1 VKIKFVLFI
10 CLYFSAFSTLLAQQY
25 KYVYYFDKELNS
37 CKQSKS
43 AITGKGY
50 LDNGYFKLDYFSNE
64 TSNLLLSVHYT
75 DSTLNLM
82 QGLFQSYYQGTLLE
96 KEGNYVKDEKHGVWQ
111 QWNEKGQ
118 KTDSSIY
125 DNGVRTVHA
134 TFSYHKNG
142 ALSYFDIT
150 DSLQNTLQGGAFSEK
165 GVLNYEKRFIGEIG
179 ILKYYDSSGVRID
192 SVFTREEIE
201 ASYPGGDAA
210 WKLYLQ
216 RNLNVNIPITNGAP
230 AGYHTVIIKFV
241 VAKDGSL
248 KDIVAE
254 TFRGYGME
262 LEVIRIIKKSA
273 RWNPAKQYGRYVNA
287 YRRQPITFSVESK

>member
-10 CLYFSAFSTLLAQQY
+10 CLLFSVSSTVLAQQY

-50 LDNGYFKLDYFSNE
+50 WDNNYFKLDYFSNE
-64 TSNLLLSVHYT
+64 TNNLLLSAHFT
-75 DSTLNLM
+75 DSTLNSM
-82 QGLFQSYYQGTLLE
+82 QGLFQSYYQGTVLE

-111 QWNEKGQ
+111 HWNEKGQ

-125 DNGVRTVHA
+125 DNGVRTVHT

-150 DSLQNTLQGGAFSEK
+150 DSLQNTLTGKSFTEKGAVNSEK
-165 GVLNYEKRFIGEIG
+165 YFVGQIGV
-179 ILKYYDSSGVRID
+179 LKYYDSSGVRID

-201 ASYPGGDAA
+201 ASYPGGDGA
-210 WKLYLQ
+210 WRLYLQ
-216 RNLNVNIPITNGAP
+216 RNLNVNIPVNNGAP
-230 AGYHTVIIKFV
+230 AGIYAVIIKFV

-254 TFRGYGME
+254 TYRGYGME
-262 LEVIRIIKKSA
+262 QEVIRIIKKSA

-287 YRRQPITFSVESK
+287 YRRQPITFSVDSK